1 MKQLVGF
8 AGMLLAS
15 SAAAGQTGHIAV
27 VDTPVTTAGDVM
39 AGHNNAAGLICEARA
54 RHKPAPKLEVT
65 LTPPKVKIP
74 DNAKRGT
81 PLAKVTVRWSNG
93 EPFRGEV
100 RLTKNTAGICQ
111 LSGMEL
117 QLSRDITKADD
128 YKTDPSG
135 SSGDRVACGVIT
147 K

>member
-1 MKQLVGF
+1 V
-8 AGMLLAS
+8 LLAA
-15 SAAAGQTGHIAV
+15 SAGAGQPGHFV
-27 VDTPVTTAGDVM
+27 VQSAPVTTPEDVT
-39 AGHNNAAGLICEARA
+39 AGHNGAAGMICETRA
-54 RHKPAPKLEVT
+54 HHRPAPKLEVT
-65 LTPPKVKIP
+65 ITPPKVKIP

-128 YKTDPSG
+128 YKKSVCT
-135 SSGDRVACGVIT
+135 VTAI

>member
-27 VDTPVTTAGDVM
+27 DDTTVTTAGDVM
-39 AGHNNAAGLICEARA
+39 AGHNDAAGLICEARA

-74 DNAKRGT
+74 DNSKQGAR
-81 PLAKVTVRWSNG
+81 LATISVRWSNG
-93 EPFRGEV
+93 EPFKGEV
-100 RLTKNTAGICQ
+100 RLTKNPSGICQ
-111 LSGMEL
+111 LSGREL
-117 QLSRDITKADD
+117 QLGRDTTKADD
-128 YKTDPSG
+128 YTTPVCTVTAIK
-135 SSGDRVACGVIT
+135 
-147 K
+147 